1 MAEQRFPEPTVG
13 ALIFNREDK
22 VLLVKSDKWHGKY
35 VVPGGHI
42 ELGERMEESLLRE
55 IEEETGLDVYDVRLA
70 LVQEFIYDE
79 AFHKRRHFIFFD
91 FVCRTDAAED
101 DVVLNFEA
109 QAYTWV
115 TLEKALEMPIDT
127 YTRRLIEKVTPHD

>member
-1 MAEQRFPEPTVG
+1 MTEQRFPEPTVG
-13 ALIFNREDK
+13 ALIFNRENK
-22 VLLVKSDKWHGKY
+22 VLLVQSDKWYGKY

-55 IEEETGLDVYDVRLA
+55 VKEETGLDVYDVELA

-79 AFHKRRHFIFFD
+79 SFHKRRHFIFFD
-91 FVCRTDAAED
+91 FCCRTDAEEE

-115 TLEKALEMPIDT
+115 TLAEALELPIDT
-127 YTRRLIEKVTPHD
+127 YTRRLIKKVMAHD

>member
-1 MAEQRFPEPTVG
+1 VTEQRFPEPTVG
-13 ALIFNREDK
+13 ALIFNRKDK
-22 VLLVKSDKWHGKY
+22 VLLVQSDKWHGKY

-55 IEEETGLDVYDVRLA
+55 IEEETGLDVYDVNLA

>member
-1 MAEQRFPEPTVG
+1 VTEQRFPEPTVG
-13 ALIFNREDK
+13 ALIFNRENK
-22 VLLVKSDKWHGKY
+22 ALLVQSDKWHGKY

-55 IEEETGLDVYDVRLA
+55 IEEETGLDVYDVKLA

-79 AFHKRRHFIFFD
+79 AFYKKRHFIFFD

-115 TLEKALEMPIDT
+115 TLEQALEMPIDA
-127 YTRRLIEKVTPHD
+127 YTRRLIEQVMPHD